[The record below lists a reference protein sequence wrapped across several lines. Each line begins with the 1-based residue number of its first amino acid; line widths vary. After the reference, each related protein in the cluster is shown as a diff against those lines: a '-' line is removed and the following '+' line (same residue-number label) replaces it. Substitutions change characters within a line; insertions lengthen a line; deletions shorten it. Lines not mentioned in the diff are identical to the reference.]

1 MSSSRSIA
9 AARQRRGVESAP
21 PIKNNNYATTPGN
34 KDNFN
39 NNQHQHQQSRP
50 NYRTT
55 KSNIYQDNNS
65 ASNVNNNAN
74 QVSKLS
80 VSDAFALVTLRL
92 GRVELIIN
100 KLQTDGIIDANN
112 NVIGEK
118 LNTNSSFDDTILQNI
133 ITRLDGLDKKTVS
146 NDLNQKLQ
154 SQYNSLSD
162 DVKQTKEVVMKL
174 QSFIMDISQKMNN
187 FISTQEN
194 INEDFFD
201 LRDEFHNNLLNDNM
215 NTVLENQASENLENE
230 QIQQNEQNQPIGV
243 NNEIVNHENGN
254 EMLHENTL
262 GENVSDDQTINTE
275 TLNDKNLDYLI
286 TNNLNNFTEETND
299 KNDTTSS
306 SSSSSSLSRNKQ
318 KNNKSK
324 SVNLNV

>member
-21 PIKNNNYATTPGN
+21 PIKPNSYASNSVG

-39 NNQHQHQQSRP
+39 NNQQSRP

-55 KSNIYQDNNS
+55 KSNIYQDNN
-65 ASNVNNNAN
+65 APTNMNNNAN

-100 KLQTDGIIDANN
+100 KLQSDGILDANN
-112 NVIGEK
+112 NV
-118 LNTNSSFDDTILQNI
+118 NSETLGKNNNNFDDTILQNI

-154 SQYNSLSD
+154 SQYNVLSE

-174 QSFIMDISQKMNN
+174 QSFIMDISQKLNS
-187 FISTQEN
+187 FITTQES
-194 INEDFFD
+194 INEEFFD
-201 LRDEFHNNLLNDNM
+201 LRDDFHSSIINEVTNTIPENDETSDDKNNAIEDEVVNTIENQENDLTVDNEMSDNQNLDRLIVNNLDNF
-215 NTVLENQASENLENE
+215 
-230 QIQQNEQNQPIGV
+230 I
-243 NNEIVNHENGN
+243 
-254 EMLHENTL
+254 ENTT
-262 GENVSDDQTINTE
+262 NVVM
-275 TLNDKNLDYLI
+275 
-286 TNNLNNFTEETND
+286 EEV
-299 KNDTTSS
+299 TTTTAEISK
-306 SSSSSSLSRNKQ
+306 NKQ
-318 KNNKSK
+318 RNNKNK
-324 SVNLNV
+324 SMNVNV